1 MQDIIEG
8 FIRFQR
14 EVFPQQS
21 ALFKRLSTA

>member
-1 MQDIIEG
+1 MQEIMEG

-14 EVFPQQS
+14 EVFPQQI